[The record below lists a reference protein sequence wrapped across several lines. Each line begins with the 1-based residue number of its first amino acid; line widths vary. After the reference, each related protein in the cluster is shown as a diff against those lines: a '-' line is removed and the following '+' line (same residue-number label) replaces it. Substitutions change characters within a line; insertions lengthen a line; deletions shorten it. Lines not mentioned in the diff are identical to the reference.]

1 MPNQD
6 TDRDNRKTIAEF
18 REAVNM
24 TARELP
30 RG

>member
-6 TDRDNRKTIAEF
+6 DDRDSRKTITEF